1 MDVSLTFIGAG
12 NANSQDLGNACAR
25 LLIDGKEL
33 LIDFGF
39 TAYNQYKSEFKGVP
53 EAIFITHTHLDHIG
67 GLQALFFDAYLSKK
81 KVTLFVPVPLISS
94 IHRIL
99 ASEENL
105 LSEGG
110 ANFWDAFNLIP
121 VSDNFWFHKAR
132 LLCFQVEHH
141 SYQYGH
147 GLAMTN
153 RFTYTGDTRPVPATL
168 RTVAPAGPIFHD
180 LSLVKQPSHTH
191 LDELCVYEEDQLDRM
206 VFYHLANLDQV
217 KEVEQAGYRVA
228 LPGKRF
234 TL

>member
-67 GLQALFFDAYLSKK
+67 GLQTLFFDAYLSKK

-99 ASEENL
+99 ASEERESVSHCNISIPVMIVVRVNFTLHFLMRINKRLELFRRQHEISKDGQCEDANPRAGFHKGITHRLHLYRIRHGQARLNL
-105 LSEGG
+105 LPYYPS
-110 ANFWDAFNLIP
+110 AIP
-121 VSDNFWFHKAR
+121 
-132 LLCFQVEHH
+132 
-141 SYQYGH
+141 
-147 GLAMTN
+147 
-153 RFTYTGDTRPVPATL
+153 TL
-168 RTVAPAGPIFHD
+168 R
-180 LSLVKQPSHTH
+180 
-191 LDELCVYEEDQLDRM
+191 
-206 VFYHLANLDQV
+206 
-217 KEVEQAGYRVA
+217 
-228 LPGKRF
+228 
-234 TL
+234 